1 MPSRPPPRQ
10 PPHHVDHHHL
20 DDPHH
25 LDIDHDRDTATT
37 MTTTTPCIDNATSP
51 PRPRGDSGARKW
63 TTTRRTGWDTTGAKR
78 GPMWGTTRGVGKH
91 MKTTWGQS
99 DPRVDHERDGV
110 HPTCRFITTPPSPLL
125 K

>member
-10 PPHHVDHHHL
+10 PPHVDHHL

-25 LDIDHDRDTATT
+25 LDIDHDRDTA
-37 MTTTTPCIDNATSP
+37 MTTTTPCIDNAMSP
-51 PRPRGDSGARKW
+51 PRSRGDGGARKR
-63 TTTRRTGWDTTGAKR
+63 TTTRRTGRDTAGAKR

-91 MKTTWGQS
+91 AKTTRGQS

-110 HPTCRFITTPPSPLL
+110 HPTRRFVTTPPSPLL
-125 K
+125 KNM